1 VGKLRVECRWNYNWT
16 EAYGSPEFSVK
27 NPTQKGHDDV
37 EVKAARLS
45 ADGKTLVLE
54 LADVIPVMQQRVKL
68 SVKAKDGSD
77 VSQEVWHT
85 IHKVPAAKLAAN

>member
-1 VGKLRVECRWNYNWT
+1 
-16 EAYGSPEFSVK
+16 
-27 NPTQKGHDDV
+27 
-37 EVKAARLS
+37 
-45 ADGKTLVLE
+45 
-54 LADVIPVMQQRVKL
+54 MQQRVKL